1 MTGCEVGELSQ
12 KRAVLGLPLG
22 STGPAGYCA
31 MLNLI
36 GDVPD
41 SSEILAVPDA
51 HLHLYGKS
59 PRPGRKLGHVTLRA
73 ASPERLALRL
83 SELPAFFHRPD
94 FCLDAALVHS
104 ASLRA

>member
-1 MTGCEVGELSQ
+1 M
-12 KRAVLGLPLG
+12 P
-22 STGPAGYCA
+22 
-31 MLNLI
+31 NLI
-36 GDVPD
+36 GDLPE
-41 SSEILAVPDA
+41 SSEVLAVPYI

-59 PRPGRKLGHVTLRA
+59 ARPGRKLGHITLRA

-94 FCLDAALVHS
+94 FCLDAALAPP